1 MKLSRRHLAAAG
13 ALALSAPTLIRSA
26 HAQSAD
32 EATVKKA
39 VEELRTAW
47 IKQDKAKIESLTAEQ
62 LSYSHS
68 DARLQNKAEFIDGV
82 MTRKGTL
89 KSLEWP
95 DMTVQV
101 VGNNAVVRHL
111 WVSESEL
118 DGKVT
123 NTKSASCRS
132 GRNRT
137 AAGSCWRVRPRG
149 CRRPHSTTLVD
160 IHRPAATFIS
170 GLRMRA
176 AVVPAIGE
184 LGRGGHVVSPIASR
198 RPEK

>member
-39 VEELRTAW
+39 VEELRMAW
-47 IKQDKAKIESLTAEQ
+47 LKQDKAKIESLTAEQ

-68 DARLQNKAEFIDGV
+68 DARLEDKTKFIDGV
-82 MTRKGTL
+82 MSRKATF

-95 DMTVQV
+95 ELTVQV
-101 VGNNAVVRHL
+101 VGNNAIVRHL

-123 NTKSASCRS
+123 NTKIGVMQIWQKQEAGWKLLARASWKLP
-132 GRNRT
+132 T
-137 AAGSCWRVRPRG
+137 
-149 CRRPHSTTLVD
+149 
-160 IHRPAATFIS
+160 PA
-170 GLRMRA
+170 
-176 AVVPAIGE
+176 
-184 LGRGGHVVSPIASR
+184 
-198 RPEK
+198 